1 MELVIVQKKKG
12 NKMNKKKNN
21 LSTFKRVNTRVNM
34 KIPCAPSYY
43 TEHTQRITEYDI
55 LFVISQIKLA

>member
-1 MELVIVQKKKG
+1 MFRKRKKTKSA
-12 NKMNKKKNN
+12 KKKNN